1 MDHNK
6 SISIFREPDTRW
18 KKRERSFNKRTI
30 ERDKFMLHHV
40 KWNDFISISNSS
52 EFLVLT
58 RKVKNKKK
66 IKKNLNHGIQCN

>member
-1 MDHNK
+1 
-6 SISIFREPDTRW
+6 
-18 KKRERSFNKRTI
+18 
-30 ERDKFMLHHV
+30 MLHHV

-66 IKKNLNHGIQCN
+66 IKKTSTMEYNVTN